1 MAKRKKPEGETFDE
15 ARIRQLFELIANKAT
30 RSEKMSWDRK
40 MDNMVKLIS
49 KLKPLEDQMLVLIA
63 KKTPI
68 IDEIQ
73 VQRNDM
79 VKECIHP
86 FEYLVYNDD
95 HIVCKFCF
103 KKLSLPKSNT

>member
-1 MAKRKKPEGETFDE
+1 MTRRKKPEGETFDE

-49 KLKPLEDQMLVLIA
+49 KLKPLEDQMLALIA

-68 IDEIQ
+68 LDEIQ

-79 VKECIHP
+79 VHGCVHS
-86 FEYLVYNDD
+86 FEYLVYAND
-95 HIVCKFCF
+95 HIVCKFCNR
-103 KKLSLPKSNT
+103 KISLPKK